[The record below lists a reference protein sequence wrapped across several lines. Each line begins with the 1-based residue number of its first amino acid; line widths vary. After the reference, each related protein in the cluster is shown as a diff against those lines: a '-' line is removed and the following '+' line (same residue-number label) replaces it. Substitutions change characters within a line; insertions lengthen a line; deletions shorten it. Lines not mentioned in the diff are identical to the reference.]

1 MGWERRNVRA
11 ALGIHGHVVQ
21 STPIRRADVCHEDGA
36 FVIDAEDVALMS
48 GYDQQI
54 AVRRE
59 AEPGR
64 LTGHVR
70 VTLDGT
76 GNVNRIHG
84 PSGEIGVPET
94 AIVPPRTLN
103 EPEAVGYNRHVGT
116 HIIQWSHNNSVLPA
130 AQLDIVEAIR
140 RALLRNVTKWTTRT
154 FL

>member
-21 STPIRRADVCHEDGA
+21 STSIRRADVCDEGGA
-36 FVIDAEDVALMS
+36 FVIDAEDMALMS
-48 GYDQQI
+48 GHDQQI

-76 GNVNRIHG
+76 GNV
-84 PSGEIGVPET
+84 
-94 AIVPPRTLN
+94 
-103 EPEAVGYNRHVGT
+103 GYNRHVGT
-116 HIIQWSHNNSVLPA
+116 HIVQSSHNNSVLPA
-130 AQLDIVEAIR
+130 AQLDTVEAIR